1 MNHNANPVPMSLLLK
16 YVLSLAVV
24 VALAVATALVL
35 LNTEPAVMQPAS
47 SSDAPAEEEGVPAQL
62 SVDERPSRLVG
73 QHQDVELP
81 GRLPSSLEGTEMPRQ
96 WARVNANGHLIPTP
110 ALRLLF
116 EYYLSALG
124 EETLPQLVAR
134 IERALATLNEPA
146 RSEALA
152 TLGDYLDYKLAVGE
166 LEDSY
171 GASAALNT
179 NELQRRM
186 TEVQA
191 LRRTYLDADTA
202 DVFFSTDEA
211 VDRFQIERLRV
222 SQNDDLSEQE
232 KAQRMAQLEEQLPEP
247 LREARRET
255 RRFAEYEQAQRELAD
270 DPEALKDY
278 RESLFGE
285 EDARRLEQVEA
296 EQRDWERRWAAY
308 REEMEVLGRAGLVGP
323 ELAAAIERLREQ
335 HFNEQ
340 ERIRAQALDS
350 IQ

>member
-1 MNHNANPVPMSLLLK
+1 MSLLFK

-24 VALAVATALVL
+24 VAIAIATALVL

-47 SSDAPAEEEGVPAQL
+47 SSSDASAEESGAAQPPA
-62 SVDERPSRLVG
+62 DERPSRLVG
-73 QHQDVELP
+73 QHQGVELP
-81 GRLPSSLEGTEMPRQ
+81 EQLPGSLEGTEMPRQ
-96 WARVNANGHLIPTP
+96 WARVDANGHLIPTP
-110 ALRLLF
+110 ALRQLF

-134 IERALATLNEPA
+134 IERALAALDEPA
-146 RSEALA
+146 RSEAMA

-171 GASAALNT
+171 GTSNALDA

-202 DVFFSTDEA
+202 DAFFSTDEA
-211 VDRFQIERLRV
+211 VDRFQVERLRI
-222 SQNDDLSEQE
+222 SQDDGLTEEE
-232 KAQRMAQLEEQLPEP
+232 KAQRIAQLEEQLPEP
-247 LREARRET
+247 LRKARRET
-255 RRFAEYEQAQRELAD
+255 RRFAEYERAQRELAD
-270 DPEALKDY
+270 DPEALQDY

-285 EDARRLEQVEA
+285 EGARRLEQVEA

-308 REEMEVLGRAGLVGP
+308 REEVQALDQSGLAGP
-323 ELAAAIERLREQ
+323 ELDAAIERLREQ
-335 HFNEQ
+335 HFSEQ
-340 ERIRAQALDS
+340 ERVRVEALDS